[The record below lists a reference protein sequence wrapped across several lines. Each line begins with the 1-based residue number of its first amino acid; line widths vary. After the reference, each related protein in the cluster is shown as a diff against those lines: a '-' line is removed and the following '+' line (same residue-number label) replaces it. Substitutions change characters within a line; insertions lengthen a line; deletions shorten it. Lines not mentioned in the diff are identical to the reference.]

1 MTVAHINPCQNYPN
15 EESLFMALK
24 KRVNTA
30 FDCLYKRGYQK
41 VVSSLCNSGANLED
55 AQDAFQ
61 DGIAA
66 FALNIDK
73 IDFLASPTTI
83 LYRYVKNKWID
94 GIRKDKGHRV
104 PIDDKFEKMADT
116 PDAIHA
122 MIDKEFQQKIRN
134 AVTKLES
141 SSQRIIEMDFFEG
154 KSNKEIAS
162 ELGIAE
168 TSVSNQKSRA
178 IRYLRIIINSNKP

>member
-1 MTVAHINPCQNYPN
+1 MSIANTNPCQNYPN
-15 EESLFMALK
+15 DESLFMALK
-24 KRVNTA
+24 KRVNAA

-41 VVSSLCNSGANLED
+41 VVPSLCNSGANLED

-73 IDFLASPTTI
+73 IEFLASPTT
-83 LYRYVKNKWID
+83 LLFRYVKNKWID
-94 GIRKDKGHRV
+94 SIRKDKADKV
-104 PIDDKFEKMADT
+104 TIDEKFDKMADT

-154 KSNKEIAS
+154 KSNKEIAL

-178 IRYLRIIINSNKP
+178 IKYLRNILNPNQL

>member
-1 MTVAHINPCQNYPN
+1 MNVANIDPCKNYPN
-15 EESLFMALK
+15 EESLFDALK
-24 KRVNTA
+24 KKVNTA

-41 VVSSLCNSGANLED
+41 IVPSLCNKGASMDD
-55 AQDAFQ
+55 ALDAFQ

-66 FALNIDK
+66 FALNIDR
-73 IDFLASPTTI
+73 IEFLASPTTI

-94 GIRKDKGHRV
+94 GIRKDKV
-104 PIDDKFEKMADT
+104 DKVTIDDKFDKMTDM

-134 AVTKLES
+134 AVTQLES

-178 IRYLRIIINSNKP
+178 IRYLRNILNPNKL